1 MTGGNKMSE
10 LEKRQMPK
18 AYAVLWG
25 VITAAYAIWMI
36 FFMKDIVL
44 VRYETVKERTVDGY
58 LYDDITGMIG
68 RHWLY
73 PVWVII
79 SVAALL
85 LFIVYLKKILYADSL
100 GNFAKWFC
108 LVGCVAGCI
117 FIIVY
122 GLLDAPNKQGEI
134 ADFSDKVKYIT
145 ASMIGLMWPWLFRVW
160 GVLASA
166 TVFANTMYCYRKYN
180 FNSRVGIILGSIGSA
195 AIFLTINCPSMG
207 DDDKDFS
214 IPRCSV
220 HWAGAL
226 IFAVCCAAPLIIFL
240 FSKGRKEKGRF
251 LAAFIIFVALLLVMA
266 VLLVTVGKS
275 AIIENI
281 PMVAAYVLLYTL
293 NFTDFYV
300 KDKKSE

>member
-1 MTGGNKMSE
+1 MRE
-10 LEKRQMPK
+10 IEKRQMPK
-18 AYAVLWG
+18 AYAALWG
-25 VITAAYAIWMI
+25 VITAAYAIWMT

-44 VRYETVKERTVDGY
+44 YHYEKPEARTVDGY
-58 LYDDITGMIG
+58 LYSDITGMMG

-79 SVAALL
+79 SVIALL
-85 LFIVYLKKILYADSL
+85 LFIVYLKKILYADTL
-100 GNFAKWFC
+100 GNFAKSFC
-108 LVGCVAGCI
+108 LVGCVAGC
-117 FIIVY
+117 FFVIVY
-122 GLLDAPNKQGEI
+122 GFLDAPNKQGEI
-134 ADFSDKVKYIT
+134 ADFSDKIKYIT
-145 ASMIGLMWPWLFRVW
+145 ASMIGLMWPWLFRLW

-166 TVFANTMYCYRKYN
+166 TVFSNTMYCYRRYG
-180 FNSRVGIILGSIGSA
+180 FNSKAGVILGSIGSA

-281 PMVAAYVLLYTL
+281 PMVVAYILLFTL
-293 NFTDFYV
+293 NFTDFYE
-300 KDKKSE
+300 KDIETDN